1 MIHAARRRL
10 ARVRRLEIRNRIPKA
25 ERERGFTLLELII
38 VLLIIAILVSIAI
51 TTNIAVRR
59 KASDT
64 AAQALL
70 YQMLPAMETYMSDRG
85 TYVGMTPEILR
96 GYDQAIDPA
105 KFTFGTLTNNTY
117 CVQVTYQAE
126 TWRKNGPGQA
136 PEELPCP

>member
-10 ARVRRLEIRNRIPKA
+10 ARVRRPVIRNLIPKA
-25 ERERGFTLLELII
+25 IRERGFTLLELII
-38 VLLIIAILVSIAI
+38 VLLIIAFLVSIAI

-70 YQMLPAMETYMSDRG
+70 YQMLPAMQTYMSDNG
-85 TYVGMTPEILR
+85 TYVGMTPENLR
-96 GYDQAIDPA
+96 GYDQAIDA
-105 KFTFGTLTNNTY
+105 SKFSFGTLTATTY

>member
-1 MIHAARRRL
+1 MIHAAWRRL
-10 ARVRRLEIRNRIPKA
+10 ALVHGLRSRVPAPPRHSEG
-25 ERERGFTLLELII
+25 GFALVELI
-38 VLLIIAILVSIAI
+38 VVFLIIAILVSIAI
-51 TTNIAVRR
+51 STNIAARR

-70 YQMLPAMETYMSDRG
+70 YQMLPAIEVYLSDKG

-96 GYDQAIDPA
+96 GYDQAIDA
-105 KFTFGTLTNNTY
+105 SKFTFGTLTDTTY
-117 CVQVTYQAE
+117 CVHVMYQAE

>member
-1 MIHAARRRL
+1 MIHVARRRL
-10 ARVRRLEIRNRIPKA
+10 ARVRRPEIRHRIPQA
-25 ERERGFTLLELII
+25 GRERGFTLVELIV

-51 TTNIAVRR
+51 STNIAMRR

-70 YQMLPAMETYMSDRG
+70 YQMLPAMETYLSDNG

-96 GYDQAIDPA
+96 GYDQAIDA
-105 KFTFGTLTNNTY
+105 SKFSFGTLTDNTY
-117 CVQVTYQAE
+117 CVQVMYQAE